1 MYQGFLF
8 CDGLLF
14 MGNFI
19 QISKYP
25 MTKTDKTDIYLVFVS
40 VGRIYF
46 SQISVQFVVW
56 RFI

>member
-25 MTKTDKTDIYLVFVS
+25 MTKTDKTDIYLVFIS

-46 SQISVQFVVW
+46 S
-56 RFI
+56 